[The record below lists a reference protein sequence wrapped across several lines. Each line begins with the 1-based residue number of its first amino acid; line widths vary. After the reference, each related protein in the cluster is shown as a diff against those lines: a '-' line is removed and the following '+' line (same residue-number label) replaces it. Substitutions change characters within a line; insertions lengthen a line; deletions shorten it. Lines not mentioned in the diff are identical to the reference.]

1 MFQYF
6 SISRGLRN
14 CRLNYVH
21 LRSYLFLPFVA
32 RERKR
37 NKIKNQFTLPSPR
50 NIMFTAV
57 LSRYHYQGPWYSI
70 VWTSYVL
77 SVFHRCAPCCCTVYV
92 PHPGNDR
99 LEIIRWTKLWTD
111 LRYTLTEPVVSLVRD
126 HNLHSSLS
134 CCSPR
139 LRIAINRTWCILR
152 KHTERVEQV
161 MVVTGK
167 GESRGKEAIAREW
180 ERAKGE

>member
-1 MFQYF
+1 MFQCF

-14 CRLNYVH
+14 CRLNVH

-37 NKIKNQFTLPSPR
+37 NKIKNQFTSPSSSR

-77 SVFHRCAPCCCTVYV
+77 SVFHRCAVLL
-92 PHPGNDR
+92 HR
-99 LEIIRWTKLWTD
+99 
-111 LRYTLTEPVVSLVRD
+111 VRTT
-126 HNLHSSLS
+126 
-134 CCSPR
+134 SPQWSTR
-139 LRIAINRTWCILR
+139 NYPMDEVMNRPKVHINRAGCFLGTRPQFTFFFILLFATFTDR
-152 KHTERVEQV
+152 DQSY
-161 MVVTGK
+161 MLY
-167 GESRGKEAIAREW
+167 IA
-180 ERAKGE
+180 